1 MRTTR
6 GRGWRNIAWIERHC
20 LVPHGPEKGQPVRLT
35 RAQRDIVY
43 CIYDGNE
50 HPEVT
55 GPLAAFLAL
64 LHVCG
69 PEALQLQR
77 DFSDAI
83 LAKTNADTFTVWGA
97 AGPRLREVLKR
108 DGERI
113 VCPQLGTGYP
123 AAA

>member
-1 MRTTR
+1 MRNTR

-43 CIYDGNE
+43 GIYDGNGQ
-50 HPEVT
+50 PEVT

-69 PEALQLQR
+69 PEALQR
-77 DFSDAI
+77 DFSAM
-83 LAKTNADTFTVWGA
+83 LARTNADTFTVWGA

-108 DGERI
+108 DGATI
-113 VCPQLGTGYP
+113 ICPELGTKFP
-123 AAA
+123 PVAA

>member
-20 LVPHGPEKGQPVRLT
+20 LVPHGPDKGKRVLLT

-50 HPEVT
+50 QPEVT

-69 PEALQLQR
+69 PEALQR
-77 DFSDAI
+77 DFSDAM

-123 AAA
+123 VAA

>member
-1 MRTTR
+1 MNMRNTR

-20 LVPHGPEKGQPVRLT
+20 LVPHGPEKGQVVRLT

-43 CIYDGNE
+43 RIYDGNE
-50 HPEVT
+50 QPEVT

-69 PEALQLQR
+69 PEALQR
-77 DFSDAI
+77 DFSAM
-83 LAKTNADTFTVWGA
+83 LARTNADTFTVWNA
-97 AGPRLREVLKR
+97 VGPRLREVLKR

-113 VCPQLGTGYP
+113 VCPALGTRYP
-123 AAA
+123 EAA

>member
-43 CIYDGNE
+43 CIYDDNE

-55 GPLAAFLAL
+55 GPLAAFLVL

-69 PEALQLQR
+69 PEALQR
-77 DFSDAI
+77 DVS
-83 LAKTNADTFTVWGA
+83 
-97 AGPRLREVLKR
+97 PR
-108 DGERI
+108 
-113 VCPQLGTGYP
+113 C
-123 AAA
+123 

>member
-1 MRTTR
+1 MRNTR

-43 CIYDGNE
+43 CIYDRNE
-50 HPEVT
+50 QPEVT

-69 PEALQLQR
+69 PEALQR
-77 DFSDAI
+77 DFSAMP
-83 LAKTNADTFTVWGA
+83 ARTNADTFTVWGA

-108 DGERI
+108 DGARI

-123 AAA
+123 MEAA